1 MDFIPKPVFLSGT
14 PEGVIESIMYSIH
27 FFHEY
32 ERVEFPEEREKVDNL
47 ILLGTSTHMASVWDT
62 IRKLEDQQSHGNFN
76 KACDDFTSAISSALY
91 MESPWATLKPT
102 K

>member
-32 ERVEFPEEREKVDNL
+32 ERVDYPEERKKVDNL
-47 ILLGTSTHMASVWDT
+47 ILLGTSAHMASVWDT
-62 IRKLEDQQSHGNFN
+62 IRKLEGQHLHG
-76 KACDDFTSAISSALY
+76 DF
-91 MESPWATLKPT
+91 
-102 K
+102 